1 MALHCVWNTAATISG
16 FLTLLMLPLWFA
28 FVAAF
33 LGILIGLV
41 VRKGRIIRAHLQDEV
56 LHGQPHARG
65 ARSRLLARSRSW
77 RATFSLGRRR
87 GRRFVRTATRLGLSK
102 WHAGARDG
110 GPPANGER
118 GLDRPAASR
127 ALRAARRDG
136 AGPRAAAADAA
147 RVGARTCAARRAY
160 PPAPPRRS
168 AAAGLASIAVASAL
182 RSDSLGALM
191 LDARSLLNAAVDYI
205 RRNPDELVRAAVNAA
220 GLRFGV
226 PLAALRY
233 LSSQAKLPRK
243 APKDIEIGSSPPAI
257 RISLSVDAMGT
268 PVRASAA
275 IKIDEIDLSPEAMRI
290 GIKLSDVKLALIGD
304 SNAPVATLIKSGA
317 LDLSKPGNLV
327 KFLPKRPP
335 AIVEADEDRIVVDL
349 MKVPAVASNE
359 VLRRALAIVTP
370 VVNVRAVE
378 TDRDHLYVAL
388 RASPRGLPRAFA
400 ALRGAR

>member
-1 MALHCVWNTAATISG
+1 MEADS
-16 FLTLLMLPLWFA
+16 
-28 FVAAF
+28 
-33 LGILIGLV
+33 
-41 VRKGRIIRAHLQDEV
+41 
-56 LHGQPHARG
+56 
-65 ARSRLLARSRSW
+65 
-77 RATFSLGRRR
+77 
-87 GRRFVRTATRLGLSK
+87 LSK
-102 WHAGARDG
+102 
-110 GPPANGER
+110 
-118 GLDRPAASR
+118 
-127 ALRAARRDG
+127 
-136 AGPRAAAADAA
+136 
-147 RVGARTCAARRAY
+147 
-160 PPAPPRRS
+160 
-168 AAAGLASIAVASAL
+168 
-182 RSDSLGALM
+182 LM
-191 LDARSLLNAAVDYI
+191 LDARSILNAAVDYI

-220 GLRFGV
+220 GLRFGI

-275 IKIDEIDLSPEAMRI
+275 IKIDEIDLSPQAMRI
-290 GIKLSDVKLALIGD
+290 GIKLNDVKLALIGD
-304 SNAPVATLIKSGA
+304 SNSPVATLIKSGA

-335 AIVEADEDRIVVDL
+335 AIVEADDDRIVVDL
-349 MKVPAVASNE
+349 MMVPAVANNE

-378 TDRDHLYVAL
+378 TDCDHLYVAL

>member
-1 MALHCVWNTAATISG
+1 
-16 FLTLLMLPLWFA
+16 
-28 FVAAF
+28 
-33 LGILIGLV
+33 
-41 VRKGRIIRAHLQDEV
+41 
-56 LHGQPHARG
+56 
-65 ARSRLLARSRSW
+65 
-77 RATFSLGRRR
+77 
-87 GRRFVRTATRLGLSK
+87 
-102 WHAGARDG
+102 
-110 GPPANGER
+110 
-118 GLDRPAASR
+118 
-127 ALRAARRDG
+127 
-136 AGPRAAAADAA
+136 
-147 RVGARTCAARRAY
+147 
-160 PPAPPRRS
+160 
-168 AAAGLASIAVASAL
+168 
-182 RSDSLGALM
+182 M

-220 GLRFGV
+220 GLRFGI

-233 LSSQAKLPRK
+233 LSAQAKLPRK
-243 APKDIEIGSSPPAI
+243 APKDIEIGSSPPAL

-268 PVRASAA
+268 PLRASAA
-275 IKIDEIDLSPEAMRI
+275 IKIDEIDLSPEALRI

-335 AIVEADEDRIVVDL
+335 AIVDAEEDRIVIDL
-349 MKVPAVASNE
+349 MKVPAIAGNE

-370 VVNVRAVE
+370 VMNVRAVE

>member
-1 MALHCVWNTAATISG
+1 
-16 FLTLLMLPLWFA
+16 
-28 FVAAF
+28 
-33 LGILIGLV
+33 
-41 VRKGRIIRAHLQDEV
+41 
-56 LHGQPHARG
+56 
-65 ARSRLLARSRSW
+65 
-77 RATFSLGRRR
+77 
-87 GRRFVRTATRLGLSK
+87 
-102 WHAGARDG
+102 
-110 GPPANGER
+110 
-118 GLDRPAASR
+118 
-127 ALRAARRDG
+127 
-136 AGPRAAAADAA
+136 
-147 RVGARTCAARRAY
+147 
-160 PPAPPRRS
+160 
-168 AAAGLASIAVASAL
+168 
-182 RSDSLGALM
+182 M

-243 APKDIEIGSSPPAI
+243 APKDIEIGSSPPAL

-268 PVRASAA
+268 PLRASAA
-275 IKIDEIDLSPEAMRI
+275 IKIDEIDLSPEALRI

-335 AIVEADEDRIVVDL
+335 AIVDADEDRIVVDL
-349 MKVPAVASNE
+349 MKVPAIAGNE

-370 VVNVRAVE
+370 VMNVRAVE